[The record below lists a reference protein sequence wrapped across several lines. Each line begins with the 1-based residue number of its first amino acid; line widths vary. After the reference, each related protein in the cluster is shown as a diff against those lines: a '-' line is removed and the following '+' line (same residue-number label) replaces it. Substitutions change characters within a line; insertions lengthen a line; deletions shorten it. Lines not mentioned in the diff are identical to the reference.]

1 MFRRKSAGHT
11 LTQVTVRGGSN
22 FRGSGAA
29 GADGPHR
36 LVCHQNTGELFGGQ
50 RAGAIVELRFADALG
65 VAGFALGE
73 GFADADDG
81 SESRGEGRLGFF
93 GYRLVGFAEELAAF

>member
-29 GADGPHR
+29 GADSPHW
-36 LVCHQNTGELFGGQ
+36 LVRHQNTGELFSGQ
-50 RAGAIVELRFADALG
+50 RARAVVELRFADALG
-65 VAGFALGE
+65 VAAFAFGE
-73 GFADADDG
+73 GFTYANDG
-81 SESRGEGRLGFF
+81 GESGGQRGFRFF
-93 GYRLVGFAEELAAF
+93 GYHFVGFAEELAAF